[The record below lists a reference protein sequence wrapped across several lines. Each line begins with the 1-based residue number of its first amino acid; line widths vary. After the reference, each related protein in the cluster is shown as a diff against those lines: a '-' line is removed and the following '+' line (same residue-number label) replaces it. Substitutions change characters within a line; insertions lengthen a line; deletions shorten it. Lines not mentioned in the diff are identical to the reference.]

1 MPKLPVIGGNKL
13 AKALLKAGFVK
24 IRQESSHV
32 SLWRERDNKHITIP
46 VHRSTPLGKGLLGKI
61 LKDVGLSVDEL
72 RKFLG
77 K

>member
-1 MPKLPVIGGNKL
+1 MPKLPVIGGDKL
-13 AKALLKAGFVK
+13 VKTLLKVGFVK

-46 VHRSTPLGKGLLGKI
+46 VHRGVPLGKGLLGRI

-72 RKFLG
+72 RKLL
-77 K
+77 